1 MDRHERLRLLYV
13 AATRA
18 RDHLVVS
25 VHRKKGGTDST
36 AAELFHATGWEPSL
50 IDVLDLEG
58 TDEHARA
65 APATEPAPVSLPS
78 LADWERQ
85 HATALASGSRRL
97 AVSATQLAK
106 ETAGAAEAQA
116 AAGLHKDPRDLDL
129 PPWQKGR
136 YGSAVGRAVHAVLQA
151 VDLVTGDGMGPAAAA
166 QAAAEGVLGKEGII
180 EALCRSALDSDLV
193 RRASARPH
201 WREVYVGVPSGEG
214 VLEGYVDLLYRDDD
228 GLVVVDY
235 KTDTWRTQAELAA
248 KVARYRVQ
256 LDADAR
262 AVAEATGEPVAHSQ
276 LLFLAADES
285 SRGVTLPAVAPAAD
299 AGVS

>member
-1 MDRHERLRLLYV
+1 MTSQLARRPAGVQVLFPPGGGWALRLKKDLETAEFEAYIPVEEQMDRHERLRLLYV

-36 AAELFHATGWEPSL
+36 AAEMFHATGWEPSL
-50 IDVLDLEG
+50 VDVFDLEG

-85 HATALASGSRRL
+85 HATALASGTRRL

-106 ETAGAAEAQA
+106 E
-116 AAGLHKDPRDLDL
+116 AAG
-129 PPWQKGR
+129 
-136 YGSAVGRAVHAVLQA
+136 
-151 VDLVTGDGMGPAAAA
+151 
-166 QAAAEGVLGKEGII
+166 AEGVLGKEGII

-214 VLEGYVDLLYRDDD
+214 VLAGYVDLLYRDDD
-228 GLVVVDY
+228 GLVVVGLQD
-235 KTDTWRTQAELAA
+235 RHLAHPGR
-248 KVARYRVQ
+248 ARRQGGALPGPTGRV
-256 LDADAR
+256 R
-262 AVAEATGEPVAHSQ
+262 PR
-276 LLFLAADES
+276 
-285 SRGVTLPAVAPAAD
+285 RGRGD
-299 AGVS
+299 G

>member
-1 MDRHERLRLLYV
+1 MTSQLARRPAGVQVLFPPGGGWALRLKKDLETAEFEAYIPVEEQMDRHERLRLLYV

-36 AAELFHATGWEPSL
+36 AAEMFHATGWEPSL
-50 IDVLDLEG
+50 VDVFDLEG

-85 HATALASGSRRL
+85 HATALASGTRRL

-106 ETAGAAEAQA
+106 E
-116 AAGLHKDPRDLDL
+116 AAG
-129 PPWQKGR
+129 
-136 YGSAVGRAVHAVLQA
+136 
-151 VDLVTGDGMGPAAAA
+151 
-166 QAAAEGVLGKEGII
+166 AEGVLGKEGII

-201 WREVYVGVPSGEG
+201 LAGGLRRRALRRRRARGLRRPPLPRRRRAGRGRTTRPTPGAPRPSSPPRWR
-214 VLEGYVDLLYRDDD
+214 
-228 GLVVVDY
+228 
-235 KTDTWRTQAELAA
+235 
-248 KVARYRVQ
+248 
-256 LDADAR
+256 
-262 AVAEATGEPVAHSQ
+262 ATGSNWTRTPAPWPRRRVSQ
-276 LLFLAADES
+276 
-285 SRGVTLPAVAPAAD
+285 
-299 AGVS
+299 